1 MEMKHQIAIRLYET
15 NFTLNKFKDFIAK
28 FEIDKHYKPKKYNIN
43 KLYNSFEK
51 TANDYIELR
60 TERAIPILRQFIKSV
75 HAKRTG
81 NSITKSY
88 VLEVE
93 LDNASIL
100 EYYNSLQLKLYF

>member
-15 NFTLNKFKDFIAK
+15 DFTLNKVKYFIAK

-51 TANDYIELR
+51 TANDCIELC

-75 HAKRTG
+75 HAKHTC
-81 NSITKSY
+81 NSIIKSY
-88 VLEVE
+88 VFEVE
-93 LDNASIL
+93 V
-100 EYYNSLQLKLYF
+100 